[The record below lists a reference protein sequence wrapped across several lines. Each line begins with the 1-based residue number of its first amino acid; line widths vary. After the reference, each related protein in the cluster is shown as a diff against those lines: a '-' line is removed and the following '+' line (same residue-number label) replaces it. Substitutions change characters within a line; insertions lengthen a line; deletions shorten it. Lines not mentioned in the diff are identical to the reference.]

1 MIKLKIIKIM
11 AKLIPSLSSCAGR
24 MQAGERRF
32 ATRLEQLL
40 DEDYLCWFDM
50 PVGKRQRY
58 TDFILFH
65 PLRGLLLL
73 EVKDWKL
80 ETIESFDKSA
90 VVLKTSNGLKN
101 VLNPMEQARQCAYQ
115 LTNTLEADPLLRQNM
130 GQYSGKLAFP
140 YGFGVVFTN
149 ITRQQFKEHKLG
161 NIIPKGQVICRD
173 EMLESCDPEAFQE
186 RLWNMFQYSFNTQLT
201 QEQIDRVRW
210 HIFPEIR
217 IADQGCLFNNGEASI
232 KSQDLEQKPL
242 PDLMK
247 VMDMQQEQLAR
258 SMGGGHRVVHGVAGS
273 GKTLILLYRCE
284 YLAPIT
290 KKPILVL
297 CYNIVLASRLREL
310 MTEKGLS
317 DKVVVHHFHEWC
329 GDLLKQNGI
338 APPAYSKTGYFTQ
351 LEQRVIESVGKGLI
365 PSDSYGAVMVDEG
378 HDFASE
384 WLSLISKMVD
394 PEEGQ
399 LLLLYDDAQSIY
411 SKKNQLGFSLA
422 SVGIQARGRTSILRT
437 NYRNTEEVFQFSYDF
452 AKHYLPATTED
463 SETVPLIEPQT
474 AGRHSLV
481 PELRRFDSF
490 EKEVNTI
497 ATWLQRWNKERDIP
511 WSEMCVLYRNKQ
523 QGKLIEA
530 KLKASG
536 IPHQWLAGSKAKKA
550 FQFTESSVKLMTI
563 HSSKGLEFPMVIIAG
578 LGFMPVKNLDVVS
591 EAKLLYVAMTRSTE
605 KLLLTTHSET
615 EFTQRLDNTVVKET
629 AKQPEEQ
636 VTA

>member
-1 MIKLKIIKIM
+1 M

-58 TDFILFH
+58 TDFIVFH

-80 ETIESFDKSA
+80 ETIESFDMSA

-115 LTNTLEADPLLRQNM
+115 LTNTLETDPLLRQKM
-130 GQYSGKLAFP
+130 GKYSGKLAFP

-149 ITRQQFKEHKLG
+149 ITRKQFKAHKLG

-173 EMLESCDPEAFQE
+173 EMLESCDPEVFQE

-201 QEQIDRVRW
+201 QAQIDRVRW

-217 IADQGCLFNNGEASI
+217 IADQGSLFDNGEASI
-232 KSQDLEQKPL
+232 KNQDLNKQPL

-290 KKPILVL
+290 QKPILVL

-310 MTEKGLS
+310 LTEKGLA

-329 GDLLKQNGI
+329 GELLKINGI
-338 APPAYSKTGYFTQ
+338 ETPPFSGTGYFTQ
-351 LEQRVIESVGKGLI
+351 LEQRVTESVEQGLI
-365 PSDSYGAVMVDEG
+365 PCDHYGGIMIDEG
-378 HDFASE
+378 HDFEPE
-384 WLSLISKMVD
+384 WLALISKMVD

-411 SKKNQLGFSLA
+411 SKKRQLGFSLA

-452 AKHYLPATTED
+452 ARHYLNASRDD
-463 SETVPLIEPQT
+463 SASVPLIEPQT

-481 PELRRFDSF
+481 PELRHFESF
-490 EKEVNTI
+490 EREVSTI
-497 ATWLQRWNKERDIP
+497 AIWLIRWHKERDMP

-523 QGKLIEA
+523 QGKQIEA

-536 IPHQWLAGSKAKKA
+536 IPYQWLATSRAKKA
-550 FQFTESSVKLMTI
+550 FHFTESSVKLMTI
-563 HSSKGLEFPMVIIAG
+563 HSSKGLEFPMVVIAG
-578 LGFMPVKNLDVVS
+578 LGFMPMKKVDVVS

-605 KLLLTTHSET
+605 KLLLTTHSDT
-615 EFTQRLDNTVVKET
+615 EFTERLSHTV
-629 AKQPEEQ
+629 AAAP
-636 VTA
+636 A

>member
-1 MIKLKIIKIM
+1 M

-58 TDFILFH
+58 TDFIVFH

-80 ETIESFDKSA
+80 DTIESFDKSA
-90 VVLKTSNGLKN
+90 VVLKTSSGLKN

-115 LTNTLEADPLLRQNM
+115 LTNVLEADPELQQNM

-149 ITRQQFKEHKLG
+149 ITRKQFKEHKLG

-173 EMLESCDPEAFQE
+173 EMLESCDPEVFQE
-186 RLWNMFQYSFNTQLT
+186 RLWNMFQYTFNTQLT
-201 QEQIDRVRW
+201 QAQIDRVRW
-210 HIFPEIR
+210 HIFPEVR
-217 IADQGCLFNNGEASI
+217 IADQGSLFDNGEASI
-232 KSQDLEQKPL
+232 KNEGLDKQPL
-242 PDLMK
+242 PDTMK

-258 SMGGGHRVVHGVAGS
+258 SMGGGHRVIHGVAGS

-290 KKPILVL
+290 QKPILVL

-310 MTEKGLS
+310 LTEKGLG

-329 GDLLKQNGI
+329 SELLKRNGI
-338 APPAYSKTGYFTQ
+338 EAPAYSGNEYFKQ
-351 LEQRVIESVGKGLI
+351 LEKQVAESVALGLI
-365 PSDSYGAVMVDEG
+365 PCDRYGGIMVDEG
-378 HDFASE
+378 HDFEPE

-411 SKKNQLGFSLA
+411 SNKSQLGFSLS

-437 NYRNTEEVFQFSYDF
+437 NYRNTEEVFQFSYEF
-452 AKHYLPATTED
+452 AKHYLTATD
-463 SETVPLIEPQT
+463 KGSESVPLIEPET

-481 PELRRFDSF
+481 PELRRFGSF
-490 EKEVNTI
+490 EREVNTI
-497 ATWLQRWNKERDIP
+497 VTWLQRWHKERDIP
-511 WSEMCVLYRNKQ
+511 WSDMCVLYRNKKQGQ
-523 QGKLIEA
+523 QIEA
-530 KLKASG
+530 QLKASN
-536 IPHQWLAGSKAKKA
+536 IPHQWLATSKAKKA
-550 FQFTESSVKLMTI
+550 FNFTASTVKLMTI
-563 HSSKGLEFPMVIIAG
+563 HSSKGLEFPMVVIAG
-578 LGFMPVKNLDVVS
+578 LGYMPLKNVDIES

-605 KLLLTTHSET
+605 KLLLTSHSET
-615 EFTQRLDNTVVKET
+615 EFTKRLSPKKVAEP
-629 AKQPEEQ
+629 A
-636 VTA
+636 